1 MKNKLKEMREKACM
15 SQAALSLRSGVSR
28 TTISLIETNA
38 LTNIESNT
46 MLKLA
51 IALDCDIGDI
61 FFKETVVFT
70 HQKQDA

>member
-1 MKNKLKEMREKACM
+1 MKNKLKEIREKANM
-15 SQAALSLRSGVSR
+15 SQTELSARSGVSR

-46 MLKLA
+46 MIKLA

-61 FFKETVVFT
+61 FFKETVVFS
-70 HQKQDA
+70 HQKENA